1 MKINLISSPEEIQDL
16 IYTAAKTCTS
26 EHTSKEI
33 FDACFQLDKFKLIR
47 KVIESGHLSVL
58 RHVNFTFT
66 IDGISRACAD
76 QLLRHTAGWA
86 FSQQSMRYVKF
97 DFDADFNYTDYYVV
111 PKILNKSQE
120 LVYANTCIE
129 SITNYEQLICN
140 GLNPEDARG
149 ILGLNFKTN
158 VVATCNLQS
167 LIHFCNERLCNKAQS
182 EIQELALQMKLKVEE
197 KELWIGEYLQP
208 KCVKN
213 KGCREAKS
221 CGKY

>member
-1 MKINLISSPEEIQDL
+1 MEINLISAQENIQDL
-16 IYTAAKTCTS
+16 IYIAAKTCTS

-33 FDACFQLDKFKLIR
+33 FDACFQLDKLKLIK
-47 KVIESGHLSVL
+47 KVIDSGHLSVL

-66 IDGISRACAD
+66 IDGISRACAN
-76 QLLRHTAGWA
+76 QLERHTAGWA

-97 DFDADFNYTDYYVV
+97 DFDADFDYTDYYVV
-111 PKILNKSQE
+111 PKRLNKIQE
-120 LVYANTCIE
+120 LAYANACVE
-129 SITNYEQLICN
+129 SIIHYEQLIHN

-167 LIHFCNERLCNKAQS
+167 LMHFANERLCNKAQG
-182 EIQELALQMKLKVEE
+182 EIQELAKNMCDLVIK
-197 KELWIGEYLQP
+197 KESWLAEYLQP

-213 KGCREAKS
+213 GKCTEAKS
-221 CGKY
+221 CNAY